1 MKILSKTQIII
12 DYDEYLHISGWAQKY
27 SEILEYVQIPLM
39 LLEQHQLDKDTSYL
53 YLKGILRKIGNE
65 NAN

>member
-27 SEILEYVQIPLM
+27 AEVLEYAQIPLNM
-39 LLEQHQLDKDTSYL
+39 LEEHRLDKDTSHL
-53 YLKGILRKIGNE
+53 YLKGILRKLE
-65 NAN
+65 E